1 MVRVG
6 WQKEE
11 GYALYLVMVISLF
24 LFLILAHLLGTYVN
38 QTNMIRAKELQVR
51 AENLVLSA
59 VALWTAQ
66 ELNDQE
72 GDGDSP
78 AKTRE
83 WMIDLQDGTVTLK
96 QESENGHVVVLT
108 IEARVKDSD
117 VKRRV
122 RVTVNLDT
130 GEIVA
135 WRNL

>member
-38 QTNMIRAKELQVR
+38 QTKMIRAKELQVR

-96 QESENGHVVVLT
+96 QESEYGDVVVLT

-130 GEIVA
+130 GEIVG